1 MRSTP
6 RRPNAEPHHDGRNDM
21 ISITGAELADLLV
34 ETGERHHKAYA
45 DTDGADPEW
54 ALWYSGYLQARLWDR
69 AGRLPSRSQL
79 VGLLQS
85 AERRYG
91 SAEGWP
97 LRYAGH
103 LLAGIDGSGSGDVF
117 PAVAADDIG
126 WLTREQ
132 MVEVD
137 RVMMQDLRIDLIQM
151 MENAGHRLARL
162 VLAVAAPNRVAVVAG
177 SGGNGGGGLVA
188 ARHLA
193 NAGVDVVVTLGGP
206 ADQLS
211 PVPAHQF
218 DILRRMEVP
227 TSDTVVDADLTV
239 DALIGY
245 SLRGAPRGRA
255 GELIA
260 AMTSAGSVVALDTP
274 SGLDVTSGEAPG
286 EVVSAD
292 ATLTLALPKI
302 GMRNAPQVGALYLA
316 DISVPR
322 SVTAA
327 LGPQPPDFSASPIL
341 RVI

>member
-1 MRSTP
+1 
-6 RRPNAEPHHDGRNDM
+6 M
-21 ISITGAELADLLV
+21 ISITVTELADLLV
-34 ETGERHHKAYA
+34 ETGQRHHQAYA

-85 AERRYG
+85 AEHRYG

-103 LLAGIDGSGSGDVF
+103 LLAGIDVSGRPSEAF

-151 MENAGHRLARL
+151 MENAGHHLARL
-162 VLAVAAPNRVAVVAG
+162 VLALAAPDRVAVVAG

-218 DILRRMEVP
+218 DILQRMQVA
-227 TSDTVVDADLTV
+227 TSDTVVDADIAV

-245 SLRGAPRGRA
+245 SLRGAPCGRA
-255 GELIA
+255 AELIA
-260 AMTSAGSVVALDTP
+260 AMTSASSVIALDTP
-274 SGLDVTSGEAPG
+274 SGLDVTSGQAPG
-286 EVVSAD
+286 DAVTAD
-292 ATLTLALPKI
+292 ATLTLALPKV
-302 GMRNAPQVGALYLA
+302 GMRKARQVGALYLA

-327 LGPQPPDFSASPIL
+327 LGPQPPDFSGSPIL
-341 RVI
+341 RVD

>member
-1 MRSTP
+1 
-6 RRPNAEPHHDGRNDM
+6 M
-21 ISITGAELADLLV
+21 ISITVTELADLLV
-34 ETGERHHKAYA
+34 ETGQRHHQAYA

-85 AERRYG
+85 AEHRYG

-103 LLAGIDGSGSGDVF
+103 LLAGMDVSGRPSEAF

-151 MENAGHRLARL
+151 MENAGHHLARL
-162 VLAVAAPNRVAVVAG
+162 VLALAAPDRVAVVAG

-218 DILRRMEVP
+218 DILQRMQVA
-227 TSDTVVDADLTV
+227 TSDTVVDADIAV

-245 SLRGAPRGRA
+245 SLRGAPCGRA
-255 GELIA
+255 AELIA
-260 AMTSAGSVVALDTP
+260 AMTSASSVIALDTP
-274 SGLDVTSGEAPG
+274 SGLDVTSGQAPG
-286 EVVSAD
+286 DAVTAD
-292 ATLTLALPKI
+292 ATLTLALPKV
-302 GMRNAPQVGALYLA
+302 GMRKARQVGALYLA

-327 LGPQPPDFSASPIL
+327 LGPQPPDFSGSPIL
-341 RVI
+341 RVD

>member
-1 MRSTP
+1 M
-6 RRPNAEPHHDGRNDM
+6 
-21 ISITGAELADLLV
+21 
-34 ETGERHHKAYA
+34 
-45 DTDGADPEW
+45 
-54 ALWYSGYLQARLWDR
+54 
-69 AGRLPSRSQL
+69 
-79 VGLLQS
+79 
-85 AERRYG
+85 
-91 SAEGWP
+91 
-97 LRYAGH
+97 
-103 LLAGIDGSGSGDVF
+103 
-117 PAVAADDIG
+117 AADDIG

-151 MENAGHRLARL
+151 MENAGHHLARL
-162 VLAVAAPNRVAVVAG
+162 VLALAAPDRVAVVAG

-218 DILRRMEVP
+218 DILQRMQVA
-227 TSDTVVDADLTV
+227 TSDTVVDADIAV

-255 GELIA
+255 AELIA
-260 AMTSAGSVVALDTP
+260 AMTSASSVIALDTP
-274 SGLDVTSGEAPG
+274 SGLDVTSGQAPG
-286 EVVSAD
+286 DAVTAD
-292 ATLTLALPKI
+292 ATLTLALPKV
-302 GMRNAPQVGALYLA
+302 GMRKARQVGALYLA

-327 LGPQPPDFSASPIL
+327 LGPQPPDFSGSPIL
-341 RVI
+341 RVD

>member
-1 MRSTP
+1 
-6 RRPNAEPHHDGRNDM
+6 M
-21 ISITGAELADLLV
+21 ISITVAELADLLV
-34 ETGERHHKAYA
+34 ETGQRHHQAYA

-91 SAEGWP
+91 SADGWP

-103 LLAGIDGSGSGDVF
+103 LLAGIDGSGPPGDVF

-137 RVMMQDLRIDLIQM
+137 RVMMHDLRIDLTQM

-162 VLAVAAPNRVAVVAG
+162 VLALAAPDRVAVVAG

-218 DILRRMEVP
+218 DILRRMKVA

-255 GELIA
+255 AELTA
-260 AMTSAGSVVALDTP
+260 AMTSASSVVALDTP

-286 EVVSAD
+286 YVVSAD

-302 GMRNAPQVGALYLA
+302 GMRKAPQVGALYLA

-327 LGPQPPDFSASPIL
+327 LGPQPPDFSASSIL
-341 RVI
+341 RVV

>member
-1 MRSTP
+1 
-6 RRPNAEPHHDGRNDM
+6 M
-21 ISITGAELADLLV
+21 ISITVTELADLLV
-34 ETGERHHKAYA
+34 ETGQRHHQAYA

-85 AERRYG
+85 AEHRYG

-103 LLAGIDGSGSGDVF
+103 LLAGIDVSGRPSEAF
-117 PAVAADDIG
+117 PAVAANDIG

-151 MENAGHRLARL
+151 MENAGHHLARL
-162 VLAVAAPNRVAVVAG
+162 VLALAAPDRVAVVAG

-218 DILRRMEVP
+218 DILQRMQVA
-227 TSDTVVDADLTV
+227 TSDTVVDADIAV

-255 GELIA
+255 AELIA
-260 AMTSAGSVVALDTP
+260 AMTSASSVIALDTP
-274 SGLDVTSGEAPG
+274 SGLDVTSGQAPG
-286 EVVSAD
+286 DAVTAD
-292 ATLTLALPKI
+292 ATLTLALPKV
-302 GMRNAPQVGALYLA
+302 GMRKARQVGALYLA

-327 LGPQPPDFSASPIL
+327 LGPQPPDFSGSPIL
-341 RVI
+341 RVD

>member
-1 MRSTP
+1 MR
-6 RRPNAEPHHDGRNDM
+6 AKDM
-21 ISITGAELADLLV
+21 TSISVSELTDLLT
-34 ETGERHHKAYA
+34 ETGDRHHQAYA
-45 DTDGADPEW
+45 DSDGADPEW

-79 VGLLQS
+79 VALLQS
-85 AERRYG
+85 AERRFG
-91 SAEGWP
+91 SAAGWP
-97 LRYAGH
+97 QRYARH
-103 LLAGIDGSGSGDVF
+103 LLAGLDTDGSPSDRF
-117 PAVAADDIG
+117 PTVAAAELG

-137 RVMMQDLRIDLIQM
+137 RVMMQDLRIELIQM
-151 MENAGHRLARL
+151 MENAGQHLARL
-162 VLAVAAPNRVAVVAG
+162 VLALGTPQRVAVIAG

-193 NAGVDVVVTLGGP
+193 NAGLEVVVTLGGP

-218 DILRRMEVP
+218 DILQRMRVA
-227 TSDTVVDADLTV
+227 TSDTVVDADVAV

-255 GELIA
+255 AELIT
-260 AMTSAGSVVALDTP
+260 AMTSARSVVALDTP

-286 EVVSAD
+286 DVVKAD

-302 GMRNAPQVGALYLA
+302 GMRSAPQVGALFLA
-316 DISVPR
+316 DISVPQ

-327 LGPQPPDFSASPIL
+327 LGPQPPDFSESPIL